1 MKHSLLKSLAL
12 VALLTGSAS
21 AADVVINITGSTAF
35 RSATNTAI
43 LSALGSGV
51 KYAWTEATAGD
62 GFNKATYAIFA
73 NTVGSDRV
81 IVRAYWA
88 GSIEGVQY
96 PSDRASRNVF
106 IPVPA
111 EPPVGAD
118 IVMTTGSGTNLG
130 NTTYTNPGIADA
142 GMSDVYKAS
151 AGYPNADL
159 QDNIVGIVPFIFV
172 SHSNSPLT
180 NITPKAMQMIYQQD
194 NATVGNL
201 VDGSTSTDLVYG
213 CGRNS
218 DSGTRVTTLA
228 ETGYGYTNAVNQYT
242 ATVDGSGNVTG
253 AGFVYTGNSGFSS
266 GGSLAKTLRGTS
278 SSGFGWGVA
287 YIGVGDKQGTNTVLK
302 YNGIAY
308 STANIQNGSYT
319 LWGYEHCFVAAQVR
333 DATSG
338 TDLVRKTWLA
348 SMVTALTTDPSA
360 SGGIPNNAAMLVKR
374 SGDGAPVVNK

>member
-1 MKHSLLKSLAL
+1 MKHSLLKSLAA
-12 VALLTGSAS
+12 VAILTGSAS

-35 RSATNTAI
+35 RSATNSAI
-43 LSALGSGV
+43 LTALGAGV
-51 KYAWTEATAGD
+51 KYAWTEATAAD

-73 NTVGSDRV
+73 NTIGSDRV

-118 IVMTTGSGTNLG
+118 IVMTTGGGTNLG

-159 QDNIVGIVPFIFV
+159 QDNVVGVVPFIFV

-180 NITPKAMQMIYQQD
+180 NMTPKAMNMIYSQD
-194 NATVGNL
+194 AGVVRNL
-201 VDGSTSTDLVYG
+201 VNGSTSTDAVYG
-213 CGRNS
+213 CGRNA

-242 ATVDGSGNVTG
+242 AAVDASGNVTT
-253 AGFVYTGNSGFSS
+253 GFTWNGNNGFSS

-278 SSGFGWGVA
+278 SSALGWGVA
-287 YIGVGDKQGTNTVLK
+287 YIGVGDKQATNTVLT
-302 YNGIAY
+302 YNGVPY

-348 SMVTALTTDPSA
+348 SMITALTADPSA
-360 SGGIPNNAAMLVKR
+360 SGGIANNAAMTVKR
-374 SGDGAPVVNK
+374 NGDGAPVINK

>member
-1 MKHSLLKSLAL
+1 MKHSLLKSLA
-12 VALLTGSAS
+12 AAAIFAGSAS

-35 RSATNTAI
+35 RSAANAAI
-43 LSALGSGV
+43 KSALGAGV
-51 KYAWTEATAGD
+51 KFAWTEATAGD
-62 GFNKATYAIFA
+62 GANKATYAIYA
-73 NTVGSDRV
+73 NTVGADRV

-111 EPPVGAD
+111 EPPVGGD

-130 NTTYTNPGIADA
+130 NTTYTNPGVIDA
-142 GMSDVYKAS
+142 GFSDVYKAS
-151 AGYPNADL
+151 AGFPNADL
-159 QDNIVGIVPFIFV
+159 QDNVVGVIPFVFV

-194 NATVGNL
+194 AAIVMNL
-201 VDGSTSTDLVYG
+201 VDGSTSTDAVYG
-213 CGRNS
+213 CGRNG

-228 ETGYGYTNAVNQYT
+228 ETGYGYTNVVNQYT
-242 ATVDGSGNVTG
+242 ASVDASGNVNG
-253 AGFVYTGNSGFSS
+253 AFSYTGNSGFSS
-266 GGSLAKTLRGTS
+266 GGTLAKTLRGTS
-278 SSGFGWGVA
+278 SSAFGWGVA
-287 YIGVGDKQGTNTVLK
+287 YIGFGDKQATNTVLK
-302 YNGIAY
+302 YNGIDY

-333 DATSG
+333 DATTG
-338 TDLVRKTWLA
+338 TDLVRKTYLA
-348 SMVTALTTDPSA
+348 NMVANVQADPSA
-360 SGGIPNNAAMLVKR
+360 SGGIVESTMLVKR